1 MMKNEMNRLP
11 TTPAP
16 GQECP
21 GVSEANGLGDK
32 RGASLLD
39 KFDRAMSKRVTNKRE
54 QAEAGFRE
62 LFPRLLA
69 HQRNGRTL
77 KELLAAFNTATQ
89 GKVCNKTFKAMF
101 ELEAQRHDEN
111 GLLVHCISCDQPLPY
126 RRNPLTGQQLEGA
139 HD

>member
-1 MMKNEMNRLP
+1 MTTNEMNRLP

-21 GVSEANGLGDK
+21 GATEANGLGDK
-32 RGASLLD
+32 RGASLLE

-54 QAEAGFRE
+54 QVEASFRE

-69 HQRNGRTL
+69 HQRNGRTM

-101 ELEAQRHDEN
+101 ELEAERHDEN
-111 GLLVHCISCDQPLPY
+111 GLLVHCISCNQPL
-126 RRNPLTGQQLEGA
+126 RHLKNPLADQQVEGA

>member
-1 MMKNEMNRLP
+1 MTTNETNRL
-11 TTPAP
+11 TAAQTP
-16 GQECP
+16 GHSCP
-21 GVSEANGLGDK
+21 GVTEANCAGDK
-32 RGASLLD
+32 RGASLLE

-69 HQRNGRTL
+69 HQRNGRTM
-77 KELLAAFNTATQ
+77 KELLAAFNSATQ

-111 GLLVHCISCDQPLPY
+111 GLLVRCISCDQPMPY
-126 RRNPLTGQQLEGA
+126 RNESLARAEMEDTHE
-139 HD
+139 

>member
-1 MMKNEMNRLP
+1 MTTNEMNRLP

-21 GVSEANGLGDK
+21 GVTEANGVGEK

-39 KFDRAMSKRVTNKRE
+39 KFDRAMSKRVSSKRE
-54 QAEAGFRE
+54 QIEIAFRE

-69 HQRNGRTL
+69 HQRNGRAM
-77 KELLAAFNTATQ
+77 KELLAAFNSATQ

-101 ELEAQRHDEN
+101 ELEAQRHDAK

-126 RRNPLTGQQLEGA
+126 RTNPSADQQVEGG

>member
-1 MMKNEMNRLP
+1 MTTNEPNRL
-11 TTPAP
+11 TAALTPGHP
-16 GQECP
+16 CP
-21 GVSEANGLGDK
+21 GVTEANGTGDK

-39 KFDRAMSKRVTNKRE
+39 KFDRAMSKRVSNKRE
-54 QAEAGFRE
+54 QIETAFRE

-69 HQRNGRTL
+69 HQRNGRTM
-77 KELLAAFNTATQ
+77 KELLSAFNSATQ
-89 GKVCNKTFKAMF
+89 GKVCNTTFKAMF
-101 ELEAQRHDEN
+101 ELEAQHHDEN